1 MPIYNNILETIGRT
15 PLVRLTKLTAGLSAE
30 VLVKVE
36 SFNPGGS
43 VKDRIA
49 YSMIKDAME
58 RGVINQNSILV
69 EPTSGN
75 TGVGL
80 AMTCASMGLKLILT
94 MPETMSQERRSLLKA
109 YGAELVLT
117 PGSEGM
123 RGAIA
128 KAEELVANNDNA
140 IMLQQFT
147 NPANPKAHLQNTG
160 IEIWQDTEGK
170 VDIFVAG
177 VGTGGTITGTAR
189 YLKGRKP
196 TIQAVVVEPSE
207 SPVLSGGQPGPHPI
221 QGIGAG
227 FIPEILDLSLVDEV
241 FQVPGDKAM
250 ETARRLTR
258 EEGILVGISSGAALY
273 AALEIARR
281 PENAGKIVVALLP
294 DTGER
299 YLSTALFKDEPPQE
313 SFQSNQ

>member
-1 MPIYNNILETIGRT
+1 MPVYNSILETIGRT
-15 PLVRLTKLTAGLSAE
+15 PLVRLNRLNQGLAAE

-36 SFNPGGS
+36 FFNPGGS
-43 VKDRIA
+43 VKDRIGYA
-49 YSMIKDAME
+49 MITDALQ
-58 RGVINQNSILV
+58 RGVINKDSMLV

-80 AMTCASMGLKLILT
+80 AMTCASLGMKLVLT

-109 YGAELVLT
+109 YGAEIVLT

-128 KAEELVANNDNA
+128 KAEEIVATRENA
-140 IMLQQFT
+140 LMLQQFANPT
-147 NPANPKAHLQNTG
+147 NPQTHLQSTG
-160 IEIWQDTEGK
+160 AEIWEDTGGR

-177 VGTGGTITGTAR
+177 VGTGGTITGTSQFI
-189 YLKGRKP
+189 KEKKP
-196 TIQAVVVEPSE
+196 TFQAVAVEPAE
-207 SPVLSGGQPGPHPI
+207 SPVLSGGESGPHPI

-227 FIPEILDLSLVDEV
+227 FVPEVLKLELVDEV
-241 FQVPGDKAM
+241 FQVPGAKAL
-250 ETARRLTR
+250 EFARRMAQ
-258 EEGILVGISSGAALY
+258 EEGILVGISSGAAVY

-281 PENAGKIVVALLP
+281 PENVGKLIVALLP

-299 YLSTALFKDEPPQE
+299 YLSTPLFKEEPPKE
-313 SFQSNQ
+313 SFQANQ

>member
-1 MPIYNNILETIGRT
+1 MPVYNSILETIGRT
-15 PLVRLTKLTAGLSAE
+15 PLVRLNNLTQGLQAE
-30 VLVKVE
+30 VLAKVE
-36 SFNPGGS
+36 FFNPGGS

-49 YSMIKDAME
+49 HAMITDALQ
-58 RGVINQNSILV
+58 RGVINKNSVLV

-80 AMTCASMGLKLILT
+80 AMTCASLGLKLVLT

-128 KAEELVANNDNA
+128 KAEELVKTRENA
-140 IMLQQFT
+140 MLLQQFA
-147 NPANPKAHLQNTG
+147 NPANPRAHLQSTG
-160 IEIWQDTEGK
+160 IEIWEDTAGK

-177 VGTGGTITGTAR
+177 VGTGGTITGTSQYIKA
-189 YLKGRKP
+189 KKP
-196 TIQAVVVEPSE
+196 TFQSIAVEPAE

-227 FIPEILDLSLVDEV
+227 FIPEVLNLELVDEV
-241 FQVPGDKAM
+241 FQVPGAKAL
-250 ETARRLTR
+250 EIARRIAR

-273 AALEIARR
+273 AALEVARR
-281 PENAGKIVVALLP
+281 PENAGKLIVVLLP

-299 YLSTALFKDEPPQE
+299 YLSTDLFKEEPPKE
-313 SFQSNQ
+313 SFQANQ

>member
-1 MPIYNNILETIGRT
+1 M
-15 PLVRLTKLTAGLSAE
+15 
-30 VLVKVE
+30 
-36 SFNPGGS
+36 
-43 VKDRIA
+43 
-49 YSMIKDAME
+49 
-58 RGVINQNSILV
+58 V

-80 AMTCASMGLKLILT
+80 AMTCASLGLRLILT

-109 YGAELVLT
+109 YGVELVLT

-123 RGAIA
+123 SGAIA
-128 KAEELVANNDNA
+128 KAEELVVSCENA
-140 IMLQQFT
+140 IMLQQFA
-147 NPANPKAHLQNTG
+147 NPANPKAHLENTG

-189 YLKGRKP
+189 YLKERKP
-196 TIQAVVVEPSE
+196 TLQAVAVEPAE
-207 SPVLSGGQPGPHPI
+207 SPVLSGGQAGSHPI

-227 FIPEILDLSLVDEV
+227 FIPEILDLSLVDEI
-241 FQVPGDKAM
+241 FQVPGAKAM

-258 EEGILVGISSGAALY
+258 EEGILVGISSGAALF

-281 PENAGKIVVALLP
+281 PENTGKTVVVLLP

-299 YLSTALFKDEPPQE
+299 YLSTPLFKDDPPQE
-313 SFQSNQ
+313 SLQSNQ